1 MHQMIEV
8 MTSLIKE
15 MENVEGPNFQ
25 EKSVQ
30 EKRDNQKVGHLG
42 RSKLISYCAQIKPF
56 MRQIDSPK
64 LNSRANPTDLV
75 DVSNLNHL
83 SGKRN
88 FIKGPTK

>member
-1 MHQMIEV
+1 MHQMIEM

-15 MENVEGPNFQ
+15 METTEGPNFQ

-30 EKRDNQKVGHLG
+30 EKRDNQKVGHPG

-56 MRQIDSPK
+56 MRQIDSLK
-64 LNSRANPTDLV
+64 LNSKANLTDPV

-83 SGKRN
+83 SRQRK
-88 FIKGPTK
+88 FIKGLTN